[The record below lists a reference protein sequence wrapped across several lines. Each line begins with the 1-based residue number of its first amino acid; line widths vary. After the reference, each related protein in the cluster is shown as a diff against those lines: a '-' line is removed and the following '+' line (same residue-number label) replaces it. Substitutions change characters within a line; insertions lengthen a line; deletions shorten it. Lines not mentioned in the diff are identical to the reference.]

1 MSAVEDVRRLAAGR
15 TNGDRSAPRHLARSR
30 TAPTDRTLAAYEVKS
45 DARQAARALHDAMT
59 AADVAELEVSGD
71 RANGHVA
78 VDAALGDGLRST
90 AAGGVRWSLI
100 ATIGTLAGRMAF
112 VVVLTRLL
120 GPENW
125 GIVAEATV
133 YITVAWM
140 FLSFGLPVT
149 VIQRRHLGRED
160 IGTALTLTIVSGLV
174 LGVATAVGAPL
185 IASFF
190 QTPELAGVLRV
201 LSISLVLKALAVVPA
216 AMLAR
221 EMRFKP
227 LGMAEIVSTVVSGA
241 IAIVA
246 AVNGA
251 NYWALVIQMLVL
263 DAIYLAMTLAAARIP
278 APAWSSVA
286 AQKLWSFSSRM
297 MGSDIIN
304 YISDN
309 GEKILIARVLGA
321 SPLALY
327 NLAGRVLVVPIET
340 LGKTADRVILPM
352 FSRLQDDRERVARL
366 FLQATAS
373 VAVFVSPVMTLIIL
387 CAPDGV
393 PMVFGDA
400 WKPAVL
406 PLQLLAAHAVF
417 FLLVTLTNPVVQAAG
432 RADWELRWSL
442 FTTVVAVSTF
452 LVGIQWGIAGVAACF
467 LVQGALL
474 NPIRFVM
481 VQRLVPVHVGA
492 YLRQLAPAAT
502 STAILVGVWLVVA
515 AALRGHV
522 ADLSLL
528 VGASLA
534 AGAAF
539 VLSMKLLWW
548 ADLRR
553 QLEFVRQVVRPGAA
567 S

>member
-1 MSAVEDVRRLAAGR
+1 
-15 TNGDRSAPRHLARSR
+15 
-30 TAPTDRTLAAYEVKS
+30 VKAE
-45 DARQAARALHDAMT
+45 ARQAARALHDAMIV
-59 AADVAELEVSGD
+59 ADAGELELAED

-78 VDAALGDGLRST
+78 VDPGQGDGLRSK

-100 ATIGTLAGRMAF
+100 ATVGTLAGRMAF

-120 GPENW
+120 GPANW

-133 YITVAWM
+133 YITVAWI

-149 VIQRRHLGRED
+149 IIQRRHLARED

-174 LGVATAVGAPL
+174 LGIATVAGAPL

-201 LSISLVLKALAVVPA
+201 LSISLFLKALAVVPA

-227 LGMAEIVSTVVSGA
+227 LGMAEIVSTVASGA
-241 IAIVA
+241 IAILA

-278 APAWSSVA
+278 APAWSPVA

-321 SPLALY
+321 TPLALY

-373 VAVFVSPVMTLIIL
+373 VAVFVSPVMTLVIL
-387 CAPDGV
+387 CAPDGI

-400 WKPAVL
+400 WQPAVL
-406 PLQLLAAHAVF
+406 PLQLLAAHAIF
-417 FLLVTLTNPVVQAAG
+417 FLLVTLTNPVVQGAG

-442 FTTVVAVSTF
+442 FTTVVAVATF
-452 LVGIQWGIAGVAACF
+452 VVGIQWGIAGVAACF
-467 LVQGALL
+467 LVQGAVL

-481 VQRLVPVHVGA
+481 VQRLVPVRVGA

-502 STAILVGVWLVVA
+502 STAILVGAWLVA
-515 AALRGHV
+515 AGGLRGHV
-522 ADLSLL
+522 ATLTLL

-534 AGAAF
+534 AAAAF
-539 VLSMKLLWW
+539 VLSMRLLWW

-553 QLEFVRQVVRPGAA
+553 QLEFIRQVVRPGTA